1 MGILNRYITK
11 PIISWLNQE
20 KSPRG
25 LPLSDF
31 EKIRLELKPC
41 DVLLVEGRTR
51 ISDVIRVITQSSW
64 THAALYVGRIDDIE
78 DPKFRAKVADHF
90 QGDPDTQLV
99 IESLLGRGTVV
110 MPLSSYREDHLR
122 ICRPRG
128 LLDKDS
134 QQAINFAVSRLGL
147 AYDFRQILDL
157 ARFLFPWALW
167 PRRWRSTL
175 FQHNAG
181 PPTKTVCS
189 TMIAE
194 AFHYIQFPILPLVRQ
209 SDEEGL
215 KLFRRNPKLCV
226 PRDFDHSPYFEIIK
240 YPFIDCHDQG
250 SYRLLPWHGSAQ
262 LAMESGHSTTG
273 SSSPQT
279 KVEAAKR
286 LREEDETLESLTAQ
300 QQREN
305 DPLIEEIMGGE
316 TSSGALAKQDPP
328 REELDLEQDTP
339 VLKD

>member
-1 MGILNRYITK
+1 MGFLNRYITK
-11 PIISWLNQE
+11 PIVTWLNQE
-20 KSPRG
+20 NSQKH

-31 EKIRLELKPC
+31 EKIRGELKPC

-51 ISDVIRVITQSSW
+51 ISNVIRIITQSSW
-64 THAALYVGRIDDIE
+64 THAALYIGRIKDIE
-78 DPKFRAKVADHF
+78 DPKFRTIVANNF
-90 QGDPDTQLV
+90 KGDPESQLV

-110 MPLSSYREDHLR
+110 NPLSNYQHDHLR

-128 LLDKDS
+128 LIYKDS
-134 QQAINFAVSRLGL
+134 QQAINFSISRVGL

-194 AFHYIQFPILPLVRQ
+194 AFHYIQFPILPLVRMTDDQ
-209 SDEEGL
+209 GI
-215 KLFRRNPKLCV
+215 KLYRRNPKLCV

-240 YPFIDCHDQG
+240 YPFIDCCDYG
-250 SYRLLPWHGSAQ
+250 SYRLLPWHGSTPLTSNDQ
-262 LAMESGHSTTG
+262 IKESDH
-273 SSSPQT
+273 QT
-279 KVEAAKR
+279 NEAVIDPVKER
-286 LREEDETLESLTAQ
+286 LKEDELLESYNAQ
-300 QQREN
+300 QRREN
-305 DPLIEEIMGGE
+305 DPLIEEILGNA
-316 TSSGALAKQDPP
+316 SKLAEFPTRDVPI
-328 REELDLEQDTP
+328 EDLNPENDSP
-339 VLKD
+339 SRKE